1 MLRRHLVRVRVSF
14 SVSVRVSVSV
24 SVSVSVRVW
33 GLGRRHQRWKLLV
46 EVRDGIGRA
55 VCGEIDR

>member
-14 SVSVRVSVSV
+14 RVRVSV